1 MTNIRSNIVN
11 SDESLIMTDYHT
23 KASGSDSNMQTVIQ
37 TMKTPTKSVHHRQ
50 QKIHKKDH
58 TSSHVSIPVS
68 LSVNKKNIFII
79 GDSMVKHIQGWEIS
93 SKLHNK
99 PKVYVCS
106 FSPAKLNKNHE
117 ELFKPMH

>member
-23 KASGSDSNMQTVIQ
+23 KASGSDSNMQTAIQ

-79 GDSMVKHIQGWEIS
+79 GDSMVKHIQG
-93 SKLHNK
+93 
-99 PKVYVCS
+99 
-106 FSPAKLNKNHE
+106 
-117 ELFKPMH
+117 

>member
-1 MTNIRSNIVN
+1 
-11 SDESLIMTDYHT
+11 
-23 KASGSDSNMQTVIQ
+23 MQTAIQ

-106 FSPAKLNKNHE
+106 FSAAKLNKNHE

>member
-1 MTNIRSNIVN
+1 MTATCRQ
-11 SDESLIMTDYHT
+11 LY
-23 KASGSDSNMQTVIQ
+23 KQR
-37 TMKTPTKSVHHRQ
+37 KHRQ
-50 QKIHKKDH
+50 NQCTTVNRKFTKKDY
-58 TSSHVSIPVS
+58 TSSHVSIPMS